1 MRAIGLPGADGYVT
15 ELPYT
20 LGYYPELDPRAL
32 ERQWQALEGGA
43 PNSHGAPKI
52 EVACELGF
60 GQGLSLAIHAVA
72 GDCEW
77 WGNDLLPEHL
87 ATVRELT
94 QGLGAPLRVFEQS
107 FAEFCVRTDLP
118 QFDFIGMHGVWSW
131 ISAANRHCIARF
143 IEQRLAPR
151 GVVYLSYNV
160 REAWAD
166 ILPLREFLV
175 SHAAQPALAPQPLE
189 TRIEAALLAAQR
201 VVAADLPPARDQPQF
216 EQHLRRIRHQR
227 KAYLAHEY
235 FNRDWQAFDRAEI
248 ERTLAPLGL
257 RYLGQAGTTTSKRFS
272 RDLWIR
278 DHFALPS
285 TPQTS
290 PQKSSRVPH
299 NGAPRG
305 GADRAAAVDELNSR
319 LLRRALTDPYL
330 STLASSLTGGGVDF
344 EWRALLA
351 LAAWRDGRRQPRDIA
366 DFVERQLRKLSHPLV
381 HRGVVIRDPPEVRS
395 ILQREAREFLT
406 GVLPRMQT
414 LGIEAG

>member
-32 ERQWQALEGGA
+32 ERQWKALEAGA
-43 PNSHGAPKI
+43 PEDAPSIYGAPKI

-94 QGLGAPLRVFEQS
+94 QGLGAPLQVFEQS
-107 FAEFCVRTDLP
+107 FAEFCVRTDLA
-118 QFDFIGMHGVWSW
+118 QFDFIGMHGIWSW
-131 ISAANRHCIARF
+131 ISPANRRCIARF
-143 IEQRLAPR
+143 IEQRLASQ

-160 REAWAD
+160 REAWTD

-175 SHAAQPALAPQPLE
+175 SHVAQPALASQPLE

-201 VVAADLPPARDQPQF
+201 MVADDLPPARDQPQF

-235 FNRDWQAFDRAEI
+235 FNRDWQAFDRVEI

-278 DHFALPS
+278 DRMTAPI
-285 TPQTS
+285 S
-290 PQKSSRVPH
+290 PQKSSR
-299 NGAPRG
+299 APRNRPVRSA
-305 GADRAAAVDELNSR
+305 ADRRSTVYKLNDR

-330 STLASSLTGGGVDF
+330 TTLASSVTGGGVDF

-351 LAAWRDGRRQPRDIA
+351 LAAWRDGRRQPRVIA
-366 DFVERQLRKLSHPLV
+366 DFIERHLLKLSYPLV
-381 HRGVVIRDPPEVRS
+381 QHGAVIRDPPEVRS
-395 ILQREAREFLT
+395 ILQREALEFLT
-406 GVLPRMQT
+406 GVLQRMQT